1 MQNEPD
7 EPEDDEEE
15 EEEEENEEGYTTL
28 ADPPNMN
35 DDPQD

>member
-15 EEEEENEEGYTTL
+15 ENEEGYTTL
-28 ADPPNMN
+28 TDPPN